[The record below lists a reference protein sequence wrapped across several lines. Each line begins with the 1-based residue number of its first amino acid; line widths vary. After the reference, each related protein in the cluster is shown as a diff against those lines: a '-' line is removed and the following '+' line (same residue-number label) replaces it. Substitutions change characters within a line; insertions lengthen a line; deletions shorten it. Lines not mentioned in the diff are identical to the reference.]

1 MKFLMCGD
9 IVGRSG
15 REVAEKYVKTYR
27 EEVDFVVANVDNA
40 AHGFGVVPKIA
51 NHFFEIGVDVLTGGN
66 HLVDQKEI
74 FPMLSSD
81 KRLLKPANTSDKL
94 PGRGVGEY
102 SLRDGRKIVVV
113 HLLGQKDMSMIGDNP
128 FVYME
133 KFFLKYQLGVNV
145 SAIIVD
151 FHAEVSSEKLAMGHF
166 LDGKVSVV
174 FGTHIHIPTAD
185 YRILEN
191 GTAYQTDLGMCGDYN
206 SVLGFQKSVSIER
219 FLKGF
224 GTGRLTPATGEGT
237 FSGLLVEVDDKTGL
251 ALSVKHIL
259 QK

>member
-1 MKFLMCGD
+1 M
-9 IVGRSG
+9 
-15 REVAEKYVKTYR
+15 
-27 EEVDFVVANVDNA
+27 NVDNA
-40 AHGFGVVPKIA
+40 AHGFGIIPKVA
-51 NHFFEIGVDVLTGGN
+51 NHFFEIGADVLTGGN

-94 PGRGVGEY
+94 AGRGVGEY

-113 HLLGQKDMSMIGDNP
+113 HLLGQKGMSMIGDNP

-251 ALSVKHIL
+251 ALSVCHIL

>member
-1 MKFLMCGD
+1 MKILMCGD
-9 IVGRSG
+9 VVGRSG
-15 REVAEKYVKTYR
+15 RDVTKKYIQQYR
-27 EEVDFVVANVDNA
+27 KDVDLIIVNVDNA
-40 AHGFGVVPKIA
+40 AHGFGVTPNIA
-51 NHFFEIGVDVLTGGN
+51 NSFFEAGADVLTGGN

-94 PGRGVGEY
+94 PGRGIGEY
-102 SLRDGRKIVVV
+102 TLRDGRKVIVV

-128 FVYME
+128 FMFME
-133 KFFLKYQLGVNV
+133 RFFSKYQLGKNI

-166 LDGKVSVV
+166 LDGRVSVV

-224 GTGRLTPATGEGT
+224 GTGRLVPATGEGT
-237 FSGLLVEVDDKTGL
+237 LSALLVEINDKTGL
-251 ALSVKHIL
+251 ALDIKHIL

>member
-1 MKFLMCGD
+1 MKFLMVGD
-9 IVGRSG
+9 VVGRSG
-15 REVAEKYVKTYR
+15 RDVTKKYIEKYRK
-27 EEVDFVVANVDNA
+27 EVDFIVVNVDNA
-40 AHGFGVVPKIA
+40 AHGFGVTPNIA
-51 NHFFEIGVDVLTGGN
+51 NSFFESGADVLTGGN

-74 FPMLSSD
+74 FSMLSSD

-94 PGRGVGEY
+94 PGRGIGEY
-102 SLRDGRKIVVV
+102 TLYNGHKIVVV
-113 HLLGQKDMSMIGDNP
+113 HLLGQKDMQMIGDNP
-128 FVYME
+128 FVFME

-185 YRILEN
+185 YRILEH

-224 GTGRLTPATGEGT
+224 GSGRLIPANGEGT
-237 FSGLLVEVDDKTGL
+237 FSGLLAEVDDTTGL
-251 ALSVKHIL
+251 ATSVKYIF

>member
-9 IVGRSG
+9 VVGRSG
-15 REVAEKYVKTYR
+15 REVAKKYIKQYR
-27 EEVDFVVANVDNA
+27 KEVDFIVVDVDNA
-40 AHGFGVVPKIA
+40 AHGFGITPSIA
-51 NHFFEIGVDVLTGGN
+51 NSFFEMGVDVLTGGN

-74 FPMLSSD
+74 FPMLSTD

-94 PGRGVGEY
+94 PGRGIGEY
-102 SLRDGRKIVVV
+102 NLKDGRKVVVV
-113 HLLGQKDMSMIGDNP
+113 HLLGQKDMQMIGDNP

-133 KFFLKYQLGVNV
+133 KFFLKYKLGVNV

-166 LDGKVSVV
+166 LDGKVSVI

-206 SVLGFQKSVSIER
+206 SVLGFQKSGSIER

-224 GTGRLTPATGEGT
+224 GTGRLVPATGEGT
-237 FSGLLVEVDDKTGL
+237 FSGLSVEVADKTGL